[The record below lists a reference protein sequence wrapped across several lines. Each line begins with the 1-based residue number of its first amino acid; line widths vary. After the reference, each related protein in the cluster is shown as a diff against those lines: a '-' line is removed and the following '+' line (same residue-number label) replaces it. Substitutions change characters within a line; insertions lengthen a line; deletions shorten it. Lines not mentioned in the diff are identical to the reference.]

1 MPMDLYTFAPSPSC
15 RSVSLLAKRM
25 GIEFN
30 IKTINIMAGEHLSP
44 EFIKV

>member
-1 MPMDLYTFAPSPSC
+1 MPMDLYTFAPSPPC
-15 RSVSLLAKRM
+15 RSVLLLAKRM

-30 IKTINIMAGEHLSP
+30 TKTINIMAGEHLNP